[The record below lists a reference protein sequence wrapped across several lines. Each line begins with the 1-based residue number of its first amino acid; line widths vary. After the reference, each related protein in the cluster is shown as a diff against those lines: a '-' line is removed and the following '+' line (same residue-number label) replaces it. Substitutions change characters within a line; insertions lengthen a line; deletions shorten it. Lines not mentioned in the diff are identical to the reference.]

1 MDHQFIWNI
10 SIFIVFCSLFLT
22 LLLIMFLLI
31 DSFVLIIF
39 SLLKMFEWRINLL
52 YCFYILSIILAN
64 KYILHIRI
72 GTQEKGVEYVYK
84 ASNKDTTRKTM
95 TPFSCPLELTPWAPT
110 LPNVQIHSNNLS
122 ATANDLFERVWP
134 VCGLVLKGLRKI
146 ILKTLRY
153 TTKNH
158 RCYKN

>member
-39 SLLKMFEWRINLL
+39 SLLKMFEWRIHLL

-95 TPFSCPLELTPWAPT
+95 TSFSCPLELTLKHQPYQMSKYIQT
-110 LPNVQIHSNNLS
+110 ICLQQRTICLS
-122 ATANDLFERVWP
+122 VFDQFVGW
-134 VCGLVLKGLRKI
+134 CWKG
-146 ILKTLRY
+146 
-153 TTKNH
+153 
-158 RCYKN
+158 